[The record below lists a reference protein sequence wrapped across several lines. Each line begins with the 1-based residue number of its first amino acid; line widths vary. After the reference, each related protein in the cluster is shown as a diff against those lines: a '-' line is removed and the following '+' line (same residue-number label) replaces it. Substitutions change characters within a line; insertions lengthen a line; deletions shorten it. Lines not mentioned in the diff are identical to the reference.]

1 MQHRSLYA
9 GGKNTVGKG
18 RGRDVILSLDQKITV
33 PPPFCSTSNINDKKK
48 KITFLWLFSY
58 FLYLLHAC
66 PSTQWTACMDLKW
79 LLLPWAN
86 QLICSVLTHR
96 IQSLEYPNSITR
108 AMILQKWQPLQRQ
121 KAILSKNANKDI
133 TFLLKIA
140 ERKNDF
146 FASLFKKATFQ
157 LPFLWFFFWT
167 SRFFFSDMLL
177 LFSCFYHYW
186 KQLLAAEQKC
196 SNRSYKMKHFMNNS

>member
-1 MQHRSLYA
+1 MH
-9 GGKNTVGKG
+9 V
-18 RGRDVILSLDQKITV
+18 
-33 PPPFCSTSNINDKKK
+33 
-48 KITFLWLFSY
+48 
-58 FLYLLHAC
+58 C

-167 SRFFFSDMLL
+167 SRFFFLTCCCYFLVSITTEN
-177 LFSCFYHYW
+177 SCLQLNKNAVTGAIKWNTLWIIARSPGCLSQAPKWTHSSPLKTKIPKSYW
-186 KQLLAAEQKC
+186 I
-196 SNRSYKMKHFMNNS
+196 